1 MGILVPIVLFVV
13 IGWIIKILSDNNVK
27 RLMITQGK
35 LDENAKYLYI
45 DKLERYVPTSLK
57 WGMVM
62 IALGLAIF
70 IGKIVDAMN
79 ITGFGRNDEEALIF
93 SLMFI
98 FGGTALII
106 YYVIAS
112 KMAKKAEEEDNAK

>member
-1 MGILVPIVLFVV
+1 MGILVPIILFIV

-27 RLMITQGK
+27 RLLITQGK

-112 KMAKKAEEEDNAK
+112 RMAKKAEEEDKA